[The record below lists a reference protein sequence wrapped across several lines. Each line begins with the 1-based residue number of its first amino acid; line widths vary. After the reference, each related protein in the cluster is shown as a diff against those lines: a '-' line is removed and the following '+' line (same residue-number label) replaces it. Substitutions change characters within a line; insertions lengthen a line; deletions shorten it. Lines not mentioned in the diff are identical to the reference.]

1 MVIKICPHSCRL
13 SKSGGGVSG
22 DEPSFAEAMAEEY
35 KKYQE
40 EHGITDDELEEFG
53 EWVTFFRVSILN
65 LFMEDNLFLNQENS
79 VKNQLTMLDSQN
91 KPSPSHDSILI
102 PCLYPF
108 PAFQAT
114 SKSWSPARC
123 GSSPAPEP
131 KTAQT
136 PPITPTTSPL
146 SWPTSSGGS
155 PPSSCLDWKCQSQRA
170 VGGFTTITF
179 F

>member
-1 MVIKICPHSCRL
+1 M
-13 SKSGGGVSG
+13 SG

-102 PCLYPF
+102 PCILFLPSR
-108 PAFQAT
+108 PPQRVGPRPDVA
-114 SKSWSPARC
+114 SPQ
-123 GSSPAPEP
+123 P
-131 KTAQT
+131 
-136 PPITPTTSPL
+136 
-146 SWPTSSGGS
+146 
-155 PPSSCLDWKCQSQRA
+155 
-170 VGGFTTITF
+170 
-179 F
+179 